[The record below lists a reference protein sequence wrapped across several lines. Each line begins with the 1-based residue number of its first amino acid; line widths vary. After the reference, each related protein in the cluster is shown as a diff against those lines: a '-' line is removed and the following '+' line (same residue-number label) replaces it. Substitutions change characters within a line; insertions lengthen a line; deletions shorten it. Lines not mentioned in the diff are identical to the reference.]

1 MTSKMQSTSP
11 LGQDGIVRCHHGEQ
25 VSRHVSGT
33 ALNPGRYVTWRQ
45 NPFRLISWLL
55 VIASSTNAVDQRA
68 SLGANS
74 FVSNLSPFLPADHDD
89 PPKPDWTDDP
99 IFGTPF
105 SVWVHSCLIRLPAK
119 RPSHTAS
126 YSMTPTQ
133 ASHTLSTPQ
142 STLPKR
148 KCPSPTNP
156 RGNKSSISPDKKRRL
171 EHIEAGLRARHQ
183 DLTPSQ
189 PLLPTPEQD
198 DVLQFTDGLQREPV
212 ASASTFNR
220 TATDVQREAKPPR
233 ERYSFLGL
241 SPSQS
246 SEPDAV
252 PSTPKKPPS
261 STVYGGTSSSALL
274 TPPRSAAKPNRV
286 ETFPPTASSSSRP
299 EPVTPTR
306 SKGKERACLGWD
318 ALVDAPEVR
327 HSFFLCA

>member
-1 MTSKMQSTSP
+1 MASKPCSS
-11 LGQDGIVRCHHGEQ
+11 H
-25 VSRHVSGT
+25 
-33 ALNPGRYVTWRQ
+33 
-45 NPFRLISWLL
+45 LILL
-55 VIASSTNAVDQRA
+55 VIASTTNAVDHRA
-68 SLGANS
+68 ILSAIS
-74 FVSNLSPFLPADHDD
+74 FVSSLSPFLPADHND

-99 IFGTPF
+99 IFSTPF
-105 SVWVHSCLIRLPAK
+105 SLWVHSCLIRLPAK
-119 RPSHTAS
+119 RPTP

-148 KCPSPTNP
+148 KCSSPTNP
-156 RGNKSSISPDKKRRL
+156 RGTKSSISPDKKRRL

-189 PLLPTPEQD
+189 PQLLTPEQD
-198 DVLQFTDGLQREPV
+198 DVLQFTDGLQLEPV
-212 ASASTFNR
+212 ASASASNR
-220 TATDVQREAKPPR
+220 TATDVHQEAKPPR

-286 ETFPPTASSSSRP
+286 EAFPPTASSSSRP

-318 ALVDAPEVR
+318 ALVDAPQVR